1 MQLISDSKMAQR
13 HTDDKGTKL
22 QQNMDY
28 LEKLIALISKKL
40 KQEVR

>member
-1 MQLISDSKMAQR
+1 MQLISDSKMVQR
-13 HTDDKGTKL
+13 HSDDKSTKL